1 MVMSV
6 PEGASSETTPIRYV
20 RGAVHQLPD
29 RSHRARL
36 PVVPKA
42 FRDRFNLVPG
52 TEVEVEA
59 SGDGVTLRSVG
70 AEPSP
75 RLGCRLMRTLFDTL
89 VLVPALVDQLGNH
102 RAAFHALH
110 RCTDGD
116 DRGYCSTHA
125 LAECAP

>member
-20 RGAVHQLPD
+20 RGDIPDSRVPSYWGDRYHTETPDALDLQDRAALWHQLPD

-52 TEVEVEA
+52 TELEVEA
-59 SGDGVTLRSVG
+59 SGDGVTLRRVG
-70 AEPSP
+70 AEPSLI
-75 RLGCRLMRTLFDTL
+75 RKKGIL
-89 VLVPALVDQLGNH
+89 PA
-102 RAAFHALH
+102 
-110 RCTDGD
+110 
-116 DRGYCSTHA
+116 STWRPD
-125 LAECAP
+125 ER